1 VIKVVEVPGWNKKL
15 TFSPAV
21 RAGDFI
27 FVSGLTATD
36 EEGNLLHR
44 GDIVEQTRAI
54 YQKIGRILA
63 AYGAGLEHI
72 VDTLEFFI
80 PDPRY
85 NQTAKVRR
93 DLFGGIFPTAAG
105 IPVQSLIREGALIEI
120 KVVAYVP
127 ERPAR

>member
-1 VIKVVEVPGWNKKL
+1 MIKVVEVPGWNKRL
-15 TFSPAV
+15 TFSPGV

-63 AYGAGLEHI
+63 AHGAGVEHI

-80 PDPRY
+80 PDARY

-93 DLFGGIFPTAAG
+93 ELFGSAFPTATG

-120 KVVAYVP
+120 KVVAYAP
-127 ERPAR
+127 ESSAK

>member
-36 EEGNLLHR
+36 EEGNLLHL

-93 DLFGGIFPTAAG
+93 ELFGGIFPTAAG

>member
-1 VIKVVEVPGWNKKL
+1 MIEVEVPGWNKKL

-36 EEGNLLHR
+36 DDGNLVHE

-63 AYGAGLEHI
+63 VHGAGIEHI
-72 VDTLEFFI
+72 VDTLEFFV

-93 DLFGGIFPTAAG
+93 ELFGNVFPTAAG

-120 KVVAYVP
+120 KVVAFAP
-127 ERPAR
+127 ERPTR